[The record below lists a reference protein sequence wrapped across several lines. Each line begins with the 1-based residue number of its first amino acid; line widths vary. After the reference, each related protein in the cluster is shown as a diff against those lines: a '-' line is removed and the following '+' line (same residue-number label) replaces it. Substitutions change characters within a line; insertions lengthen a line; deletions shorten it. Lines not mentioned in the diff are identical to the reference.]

1 MNMKKL
7 LLMLPLALL
16 AGCIE
21 NDIPYPRIPQ
31 NILSIAVEGESSAAD
46 IDDSQLTVTL
56 HLGEDVDPKAVKFT
70 EFAYSEGGTSS
81 INLLEGTYNLS
92 RPLTLTLSRFQ
103 DYEWTIS
110 AVQQIARYVT
120 FSGQVGETVIDVPGR
135 RVVLYVPSNIDRS
148 TLTLASVKLGPEG
161 HTELQP
167 ALEAGM
173 MLDMTEPLEVRVTS
187 FGETETWTIYV
198 DVTEAIVTTTQA
210 HGWVN
215 VIWAYGAAPED
226 AVNGFEYRLSGA
238 EQWTAVPESCVT
250 HNGGA
255 FYCYVPHLT
264 PLSSYEVRAT
274 SGDNKGNPIEVT
286 TGASELLPDASFDSW
301 WLDGKVWSPWAEGGV
316 PWWDTGNT
324 GASTLGNSNV
334 YPSDDTPSGM
344 GKSAKLETRF
354 VGIGAIGKLA
364 AGSIFA
370 GKFRKVDGTN
380 GILDFGRLWTARP
393 TRLRGYF
400 KYTTAPIN
408 YASEEF
414 QNLKGQP
421 DTCQIWIALVD
432 LDAPLE
438 IRTNPRNRQLF
449 DKNAPYVIA
458 YGELSRGSDTRGWE
472 MFEIPLEYR
481 DTGRVPSYLLV
492 TSAASKY
499 GDYFTGGTGATLLV
513 DDFSLDYDY

>member
-1 MNMKKL
+1 M
-7 LLMLPLALL
+7 
-16 AGCIE
+16 
-21 NDIPYPRIPQ
+21 
-31 NILSIAVEGESSAAD
+31 
-46 IDDSQLTVTL
+46 
-56 HLGEDVDPKAVKFT
+56 
-70 EFAYSEGGTSS
+70 
-81 INLLEGTYNLS
+81 
-92 RPLTLTLSRFQ
+92 
-103 DYEWTIS
+103 
-110 AVQQIARYVT
+110 
-120 FSGQVGETVIDVPGR
+120 
-135 RVVLYVPSNIDRS
+135 
-148 TLTLASVKLGPEG
+148 
-161 HTELQP
+161 
-167 ALEAGM
+167 
-173 MLDMTEPLEVRVTS
+173 
-187 FGETETWTIYV
+187 
-198 DVTEAIVTTTQA
+198 
-210 HGWVN
+210 
-215 VIWAYGAAPED
+215 
-226 AVNGFEYRLSGA
+226 
-238 EQWTAVPESCVT
+238 
-250 HNGGA
+250 
-255 FYCYVPHLT
+255 
-264 PLSSYEVRAT
+264 
-274 SGDNKGNPIEVT
+274 
-286 TGASELLPDASFDSW
+286 
-301 WLDGKVWSPWAEGGV
+301 
-316 PWWDTGNT
+316 
-324 GASTLGNSNV
+324 
-334 YPSDDTPSGM
+334 
-344 GKSAKLETRF
+344 
-354 VGIGAIGKLA
+354 GIGAIGKLA

-481 DTGRVPSYLLV
+481 DTGRVPSYILV